1 MSDMDRTA
9 TMIPKRSQLQAV
21 KVHQVMLLI
30 GVIRMKFNLFNLLF
44 ED

>member
-30 GVIRMKFNLFNLLF
+30 GVMLGMKFNLNLVI
-44 ED
+44 